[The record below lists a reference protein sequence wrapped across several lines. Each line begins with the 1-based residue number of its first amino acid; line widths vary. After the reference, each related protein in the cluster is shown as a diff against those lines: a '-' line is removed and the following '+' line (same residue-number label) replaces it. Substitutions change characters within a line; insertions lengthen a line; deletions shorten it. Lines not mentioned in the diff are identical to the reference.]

1 MSGTKNT
8 KELTSLS
15 FFSGC
20 LGLDLGLE
28 KAGIHQLLACDFDK
42 HCRNTIS
49 TNRPDLPVIDDLNNF
64 GADDIRIIAGLR
76 KNQRPTLIVGGPPC
90 QAFSTAGKRQGFT
103 DPRGNVF
110 LKYIQLIEDLQPD
123 YAVIENVRGLLSA
136 ALNHRPINERG
147 NNFSPLSDD
156 ELPGGALYYVL
167 NWLNRIGYA
176 TSFNLYN
183 SANYGVPQVRERV
196 ILVAARNGKRVPFIE
211 PTHSNN
217 SSYGLPSWNTFRG
230 AVKGLKEKD
239 MEHLNFDEERLRFY
253 RMLKDGQYWKHLPS
267 VELQMEA
274 LGKSYF
280 SGGGKT
286 GFYRRL
292 AWDKPSPTLVTSPTM
307 PATDLAHPVKDRP
320 LSIQEYKRIQQFPDD
335 WILKGNL
342 VTQYKQVGNAVP
354 VGLGEAL
361 GRTLID
367 HLNGV
372 KKDTSKFKDFP
383 YSRYKNTKDDEWLAF
398 FKGQRQSIV
407 DERQLSF
414 IFN

>member
-1 MSGTKNT
+1 MSRQSKS

-28 KAGIHQLLACDFDK
+28 RVGIHQLLACDFDK
-42 HCRNTIS
+42 NCRNTIS
-49 TNRPDLPVIDDLNNF
+49 ANRPDVPVIDDLNKF
-64 GADDIRIIAGLR
+64 EADDIRKIAGLR

-90 QAFSTAGKRQGFT
+90 QAFSTAGKRQAFT

-136 ALNHRPINERG
+136 ALKHRPIEERG
-147 NNFSPLSDD
+147 KNFPPLSDD
-156 ELPGGALYYVL
+156 ERPGGALFYVL
-167 NWLNRIGYA
+167 NWLNKIGYT

-196 ILVAARNGKRVPFIE
+196 ILVASRNGKKVPYIN
-211 PTHSNN
+211 PTHSNE
-217 SSYGLPSWNTFRG
+217 SRYGLPRWMTFKD

-239 MEHLNFDEERLRFY
+239 MEYLKFDEERLRFY
-253 RMLKDGQYWKHLPS
+253 RMLKEGQYWKHLPS

-307 PATDLAHPVKDRP
+307 PATDLAHPVEDRP
-320 LSIQEYKRIQQFPDD
+320 LSIQEYKRVQQFPDD

-342 VTQYKQVGNAVP
+342 VAQYKQVGNAVP

-361 GRTLID
+361 GRTIIN
-367 HLNGV
+367 HLNNDKSGDV
-372 KKDTSKFKDFP
+372 RFSDFP
-383 YSRYKNTKDDEWLAF
+383 YSRYKNTSDEEWLKF
-398 FKGQRQSIV
+398 FTSQSVSSTNHIQATL
-407 DERQLSF
+407 DF
-414 IFN
+414 Y

>member
-1 MSGTKNT
+1 MSKLKDK

-49 TNRPDLPVIDDLNNF
+49 ANRPDLPVIDDLNKF
-64 GADDIRIIAGLR
+64 EASDIRKIAGLK

-110 LKYIQLIEDLQPD
+110 LKYIQMIEDLKPD

-136 ALNHRPINERG
+136 ALKHRPTDQRG
-147 NNFSPLSDD
+147 KGFPALTDD
-156 ELPGGALYYVL
+156 ELPGGALFYVL

-183 SANYGVPQVRERV
+183 AANHGVPQVRERV
-196 ILVAARNGKRVPFIE
+196 ILVAARNGKRVPYIV
-211 PTHSNN
+211 PSHSNVA
-217 SSYGLPSWNTFRG
+217 SYGLPSWVTFRS
-230 AVKGLKEKD
+230 AVDGLNEKD
-239 MEHLNFDEERLRFY
+239 MEYLKFDEERLRFY

-267 VELQMEA
+267 VALQQEA

-286 GFYRRL
+286 GFFRRL

-307 PATDLAHPVKDRP
+307 PATDLAHPKEDRP
-320 LSIQEYKRIQQFPDD
+320 LSIQEYKRIQQFPDN

-342 VTQYKQVGNAVP
+342 VAQYKQVGNAVP

-361 GRTLID
+361 GRTLIN
-367 HLNGV
+367 HMNGANL
-372 KKDTSKFKDFP
+372 DASAFCEFP
-383 YSRYKNTKDDEWLAF
+383 YSRYKNTKDEEWLAD
-398 FKGQRQSIV
+398 FKSQRQSAADV
-407 DERQLSF
+407 RQSLLNF
-414 IFN
+414 E

>member
-1 MSGTKNT
+1 MKRQLKSKD
-8 KELTSLS
+8 LTSLS

-28 KAGIHQLLACDFDK
+28 RVGIHQLLACDFDK
-42 HCRNTIS
+42 NCRATIAA
-49 TNRPDLPVIDDLNNF
+49 NRPDVPVIDDLNKF
-64 GADDIRIIAGLR
+64 EADDIRKIAGL
-76 KNQRPTLIVGGPPC
+76 KSNERPTLIVGGPPC
-90 QAFSTAGKRQGFT
+90 QAFSTAGKRQSFT

-136 ALNHRPINERG
+136 ALKHRPIEERG
-147 NNFSPLSDD
+147 KNFPPLSD
-156 ELPGGALYYVL
+156 EERPGGALFYVL
-167 NWLNRIGYA
+167 NWLQRIGYA

-196 ILVAARNGKRVPFIE
+196 ILVASRSGEKVSYIQ

-217 SSYGLPSWNTFRG
+217 SRYELPKWNTFRD
-230 AVKGLKEKD
+230 AVKGLIEKD
-239 MEHLNFDEERLRFY
+239 MEYLKFDEERLRFY
-253 RMLKDGQYWKHLPS
+253 RMLKEGQYWKNLPS
-267 VELQMEA
+267 VELQKEA

-307 PATDLAHPVKDRP
+307 PATDLAHPVEDRP

-342 VTQYKQVGNAVP
+342 VAQYKQIGNAVP

-361 GRTLID
+361 GRTIVN
-367 HLNGV
+367 HLNNV
-372 KKDTSKFKDFP
+372 RPHNAEFDDFP
-383 YSRYKNTKDDEWLAF
+383 YSRYKNTSDEEWLNLF
-398 FKGQRQSIV
+398 VTQSQSPSNHFQASL
-407 DERQLSF
+407 DF
-414 IFN
+414 D

>member
-1 MSGTKNT
+1 MSQKNKT

-42 HCRNTIS
+42 NCRHTIS
-49 TNRPDLPVIDDLNNF
+49 ANRPDVPVIEDLNKYE
-64 GADDIRIIAGLR
+64 ADDIRKIAGLR

-90 QAFSTAGKRQGFT
+90 QAFSTAGKRQAFT

-136 ALNHRPINERG
+136 ALKHRPTEERG
-147 NNFSPLSDD
+147 NKFPDLTDD
-156 ELPGGALYYVL
+156 ELPGGALLYVL
-167 NWLNRIGYA
+167 NWLNKIGYA

-183 SANYGVPQVRERV
+183 SANYGVPQIRERV
-196 ILVAARNGKRVPFIE
+196 ILVAARNGKRVPYIQ
-211 PTHSNN
+211 PTHSND
-217 SSYGLPSWNTFRG
+217 STFDLPGWITFRQ

-239 MEHLNFDEERLRFY
+239 MEYLKFDEERLRFY

-286 GFYRRL
+286 GFFRRL

-307 PATDLAHPVKDRP
+307 PATDLAHPKEDRP

-342 VTQYKQVGNAVP
+342 IAQYKQIGNAVP
-354 VGLGEAL
+354 VGLGKSL
-361 GRTLID
+361 GLTLID
-367 HLNGV
+367 HLNGT
-372 KKDTSKFKDFP
+372 KNDLSKFKDFP
-383 YSRYKNTKDDEWLAF
+383 YSRYKNTKEDEWLNF
-398 FKGQRQSIV
+398 FKSQRKTKVDDRQSTLNF
-407 DERQLSF
+407 E
-414 IFN
+414 

>member
-1 MSGTKNT
+1 MSGQSKS

-28 KAGIHQLLACDFDK
+28 RVGIHQLLACDFDK
-42 HCRNTIS
+42 NCRNTIS
-49 TNRPDLPVIDDLNNF
+49 ANRPDVPVIDDLNKF
-64 GADDIRIIAGLR
+64 EADDIRKIAGLR

-90 QAFSTAGKRQGFT
+90 QAFSTAGKRQAFT

-136 ALNHRPINERG
+136 ALKHRPIEERG
-147 NNFSPLSDD
+147 KNFPPLSDD
-156 ELPGGALYYVL
+156 ERPGGALFYVL
-167 NWLNRIGYA
+167 NWLNKIGYT

-196 ILVAARNGKRVPFIE
+196 ILVASRNGKKVPYIS
-211 PTHSNN
+211 PTHSNE
-217 SSYGLPSWNTFRG
+217 SRYGLPKWMTFKD

-239 MEHLNFDEERLRFY
+239 MEYLKFDEERLRFY
-253 RMLKDGQYWKHLPS
+253 RMLKEGQYWKHLPT

-307 PATDLAHPVKDRP
+307 PATDLAHPVEDRP
-320 LSIQEYKRIQQFPDD
+320 LSIQEYKRVQQFPDD

-342 VTQYKQVGNAVP
+342 VAQYKQVGNAVP

-361 GRTLID
+361 GRTIIN
-367 HLNGV
+367 HLNNGKSSDV
-372 KKDTSKFKDFP
+372 KFADFP
-383 YSRYKNTKDDEWLAF
+383 YSRYKNTSDDEWLKF
-398 FKGQRQSIV
+398 FTSQSESSTNRFQATL
-407 DERQLSF
+407 DF
-414 IFN
+414 Y